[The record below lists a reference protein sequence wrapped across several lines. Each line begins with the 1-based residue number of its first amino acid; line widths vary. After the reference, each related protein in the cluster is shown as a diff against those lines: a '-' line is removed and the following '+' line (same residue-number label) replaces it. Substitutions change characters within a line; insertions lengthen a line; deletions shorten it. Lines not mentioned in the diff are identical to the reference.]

1 VALMDRDKIKR
12 LVVTDESQHVRGVVS
27 RGDLL
32 KLFSM
37 K

>member
-1 VALMDRDKIKR
+1 MDTNRIKR
-12 LVVTDESQHVRGVVS
+12 LVVVGEENRVRGVVS

-32 KLFSM
+32 RLYAM